1 MKKVKTADFIIKQ
14 LKLLPQFKPLN
25 RFYCYK
31 KFISLLIP
39 RYQRAID
46 FVYIRNDTLYIAVL
60 HPGVNMELNSNKDF
74 LKSILTM
81 LINEDVECKDLKA
94 SKIVLLNRNRRAKRF
109 KKEDNQQQE
118 TIPHYKER
126 ALGEFKIKT
135 EDKELKNRFIDIKEI
150 IKKGYM

>member
-1 MKKVKTADFIIKQ
+1 MKKVKTADSIIKQ
-14 LKLLPQFKPLN
+14 LKLLPQFKPLK
-25 RFYCYK
+25 RYHCYR
-31 KFISLLIP
+31 KFISSLIP
-39 RYQRAID
+39 RYQRAIA
-46 FVYIRNDTLYIAVL
+46 FVYIRNDTLSIAVS